1 MLFSAAALFSELK
14 AFEAST
20 SKAASVSS
28 ASKILRMACIA
39 ASPPLFWPV
48 HTCMAP
54 LALITSCFATLVT
67 HLPIILLITSPTP
80 IGRTSPLPLSSGIR
94 RLATIGSM
102 VSGSTN
108 SVHSLL
114 VSVAIDSHR
123 LLLDLLKDLHA
134 KILLKPFSKLPS
146 SKLFCFTG
154 LLIPLGNNLFQEEES
169 INYFEEKCVCYRF
182 NKYYQFALK
191 LSCFRRFAVCKFFPR
206 RKRSTN

>member
-1 MLFSAAALFSELK
+1 
-14 AFEAST
+14 
-20 SKAASVSS
+20 
-28 ASKILRMACIA
+28 
-39 ASPPLFWPV
+39 
-48 HTCMAP
+48 MAP

-123 LLLDLLKDLHA
+123 LILDLLKDLHA
-134 KILLKPFSKLPS
+134 KILLKPLASRAFSSQCRFSHKLS
-146 SKLFCFTG
+146 VNSLSQLIVVIIIIIIIIALVLALFRSKGDTNIDSLNS
-154 LLIPLGNNLFQEEES
+154 LGNPTF
-169 INYFEEKCVCYRF
+169 
-182 NKYYQFALK
+182 YY
-191 LSCFRRFAVCKFFPR
+191 P
-206 RKRSTN
+206 T